1 MSDLSDLEDD
11 IGEIE
16 NKFNR
21 AAKFLQS
28 NVDKIDQSLLLE
40 CYGLY
45 KQATVGKCNTKKP
58 GIFNLQQKSKWN
70 AWNNLGEMEK
80 QIAMESYIEKIDKF
94 NPEWDFT
101 EIDKDQW
108 NSVSAFKNEDEPI
121 EDSDKNIFDFVK
133 EGNTEKFLKLI
144 KTKLNEINNL
154 DDSGMG
160 LIHWASDR
168 GDSKILD
175 ILIQNK
181 AEINLKDSDGQTA
194 LHYSSSCGNVDCVK
208 LLIKYGAEKEIVDN
222 DGSTCMDIAF
232 DKQIFDLLNS

>member
-1 MSDLSDLEDD
+1 MCDLSDIEDD
-11 IGEIE
+11 IDEIE

-21 AAKFLQS
+21 AAKFLQA
-28 NVDKIDQSLLLE
+28 NHDKIDQSLLLE
-40 CYGLY
+40 FYGLY

-70 AWNNLGEMEK
+70 AWNNLGEMVK
-80 QIAMESYIEKIDKF
+80 QTAMETYTEKMNKF
-94 NPEWDFT
+94 NADWDFIET
-101 EIDKDQW
+101 DKDQW
-108 NSVSAFKNEDEPI
+108 NSVSAFKNIDEI
-121 EDSDKNIFDFVK
+121 IDDSDKNVFDFVK
-133 EGNTEKFLKLI
+133 EGNKEKFLKLI
-144 KTKLNEINNL
+144 KSKPFEINIL

-168 GDSKILD
+168 GDSDILD
-175 ILIQNK
+175 ILIQSK
-181 AEINLKDSDGQTA
+181 AEINLRDSDGQTA

-232 DKQIFDLLNS
+232 DKHIFDLLNS

>member
-11 IGEIE
+11 ISEIE

-21 AAKFLQS
+21 AAKYLQS
-28 NVDKIDQSLLLE
+28 NVDKIDQSMLLE
-40 CYGLY
+40 FYGLY

-70 AWNNLGEMEK
+70 AWNNLGDMEK
-80 QIAMESYIEKIDKF
+80 EKAMETYIEKMEKF
-94 NPEWDFT
+94 NPDWDFT

-108 NSVSAFKNEDEPI
+108 NSVSAFKNEDEII

-133 EGNTEKFLKLI
+133 EGNKEKFLKLI
-144 KTKLNEINNL
+144 KTKPEEINNL

-168 GDSKILD
+168 GDSEILD

-181 AEINLKDSDGQTA
+181 AEINLKDSEGQTA

-208 LLIKYGAEKEIVDN
+208 LLIKYGAEKEILDN
-222 DGSTCMDIAF
+222 DGSSCMDIAF